1 MITSKT
7 IGIATIILH
16 TSLIWRI
23 SLINQ
28 EISLTACLTWIFLI
42 TRETIAITAE
52 IFCTNHIRRIRL
64 LVSDLTCLTCWICTN
79 STMRYFRAV
88 IYNTWKMISS
98 GSVLTCAFWTEIF
111 FTSPVMYLFTV
122 HYRCRNTRITQ
133 WIIRITTFTFL
144 ASVWLRF
151 TGLTERY

>member
-28 EISLTACLTWIFLI
+28 EISLNACLTWIFLI
-42 TRETIAITAE
+42 TSETIAIAAE

-64 LVSDLTCLTCWICTN
+64 LISDLTCLTCWVCTN
-79 STMRYFRAV
+79 STMRYFRTV

-98 GSVLTCAFWTEIF
+98 RSVLTCALWTEIL
-111 FTSPVMYLFTV
+111 FTLPVMYLFTV
-122 HYRCRNTRITQ
+122 HYWWRNTRITQ
-133 WIIRITTFTFL
+133 RIIRIATFTFL

-151 TGLTERY
+151 AGLTERY